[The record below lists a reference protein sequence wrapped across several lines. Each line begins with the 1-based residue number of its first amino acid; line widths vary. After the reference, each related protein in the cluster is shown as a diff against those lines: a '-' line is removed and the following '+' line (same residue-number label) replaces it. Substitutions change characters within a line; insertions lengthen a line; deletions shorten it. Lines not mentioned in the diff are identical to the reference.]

1 MKNYLS
7 ILLSLFL
14 VFSSLS
20 LKAAGSLEMQVE
32 KTITRALNSYNKAIT
47 DNDPDY
53 WLRYFNKDITFSSP
67 LKTSKNIDDLKN
79 YYSLEF
85 SNFDANYETE
95 QVIAK
100 GRTAAA
106 KLVWNIKKKSDA
118 NFSKISIAAFFELSP
133 SGKFSSATFYFDTQ
147 DHVTLFKEMLK

>member
-1 MKNYLS
+1 MKNPLI

-14 VFSSLS
+14 VFSSFS

-32 KTITRALNSYNKAIT
+32 KTISRALSSYNKAIT
-47 DNDPDY
+47 DNDPEY
-53 WLRYFNKDITFSSP
+53 WLRYFNKDIIFSSP
-67 LKTSKNIDDLKN
+67 LKNSKDVDDLKE
-79 YYSLEF
+79 YYTLEF

-106 KLVWNIKKKSDA
+106 KLVWNIKKKGDA
-118 NFSKISIAAFFELSP
+118 NFSKIKIAAFFELSP
-133 SGKFSSATFYFDTQ
+133 SGKFSSAKFYFDTQ
-147 DHVTLFKEMLK
+147 EHINLFKEILK

>member
-67 LKTSKNIDDLKN
+67 LKTSKNID
-79 YYSLEF
+79 
-85 SNFDANYETE
+85 
-95 QVIAK
+95 
-100 GRTAAA
+100 
-106 KLVWNIKKKSDA
+106 
-118 NFSKISIAAFFELSP
+118 
-133 SGKFSSATFYFDTQ
+133 
-147 DHVTLFKEMLK
+147 